1 MTCWMS
7 MATKIE
13 KSVKP
18 QRMKT
23 AHCWS
28 VQVGALLQPACLTV
42 SALVLAGEAA
52 VLLVLAVVE
61 SCVLG
66 LKVPTS

>member
-13 KSVKP
+13 KRVKP
-18 QRMKT
+18 QRMIT

-28 VQVGALLQPACLTV
+28 VQVGATLPVFLTV
-42 SALVLAGEAA
+42 SALALAGEAA
-52 VLLVLAVVE
+52 VLLVLAMVV